1 MFVPEVDR
9 IVQVDFQTI
18 FTPLLFVKFSHS
30 GKIETLLTLEKDD
43 LEEQSAD
50 PITDRFRNTVF
61 LATRRKQSYF
71 SHCLKER
78 YML

>member
-1 MFVPEVDR
+1 MDR
-9 IVQVDFQTI
+9 IVQVDFQTN

-50 PITDRFRNTVF
+50 PIADRFRNTVF
-61 LATRRKQSYF
+61 LASRRKQSYF
-71 SHCLKER
+71 SHCLEER
-78 YML
+78 YIKA